1 MCVDI
6 SHYHRSFVQHDTYHH
21 EVSAPVRGQDGRYV
35 LEGPIGPTRVS
46 MSHFRFV
53 DGARKEITA
62 RPRQKAPS
70 DSMKLLVVC
79 HFVVVN
85 MRIL

>member
-1 MCVDI
+1 
-6 SHYHRSFVQHDTYHH
+6 
-21 EVSAPVRGQDGRYV
+21 
-35 LEGPIGPTRVS
+35 